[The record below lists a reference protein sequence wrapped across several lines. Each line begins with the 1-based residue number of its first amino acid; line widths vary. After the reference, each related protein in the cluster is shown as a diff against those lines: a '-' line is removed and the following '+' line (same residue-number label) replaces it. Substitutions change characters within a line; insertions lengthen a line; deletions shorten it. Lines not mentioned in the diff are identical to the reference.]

1 MKLFLLGLVVAA
13 MSLPMMAC
21 TSSHTESVSTNPL
34 TGSKTVHESTVNHND
49 ITGRTTVEESRT
61 KVP

>member
-13 MSLPMMAC
+13 MSLPMIGC
-21 TSSHTESVSTNPL
+21 ETEHNSTVSTNPL
-34 TGSKTVHESTVNHND
+34 TGSKTVHDTTVQHND
-49 ITGRTTVEESRT
+49 ITGRTSVEESRT